1 MTEAQRFD
9 DNVKG
14 GRFKQA
20 VLGEEVQVADYAA
33 VLGLLKFR
41 RSVRGFRPD
50 PVPRALI
57 EQILEAGRWA
67 PSAGNSQPWEFLVV
81 EDRDTI
87 QRLAELYE
95 YQMIEKKW
103 LEATRPRDSQLY
115 VEDATPALDED
126 RLRTALADVKGRAPF
141 RSAPCI
147 IFPLGDER
155 WHHAFPLRT
164 RLERGHQH
172 IVSSLATVVFTLHL
186 AAAALDLATQWLS
199 DFESPWLSGMTKH
212 LLGIPQHYVIYE
224 AMPLGF
230 PTYYPK
236 PRYVKPLEELVH
248 YDRYDAARDRTEDEI
263 RDYVISRIRP
273 QLKFTI

>member
-1 MTEAQRFD
+1 MAHEERFD
-9 DNVKG
+9 ERVKG
-14 GRFKQA
+14 GRFKKD
-20 VLGEEVQVADYAA
+20 LLDDDLHVADYRSL
-33 VLGLLKFR
+33 LGLLKFR

-50 PVPRALI
+50 AVPRELI
-57 EQILEAGRWA
+57 EQILEAARWA
-67 PSAGNSQPWEFLVV
+67 PSAGNCQPWEFLVV

-87 QRLAELYE
+87 HRLAELYE

-103 LEATRPRDSQLY
+103 LEATRPKEMQMYMGHAFPSL
-115 VEDATPALDED
+115 EDD
-126 RLRTALADVKGRAPF
+126 RLGDVVKDVKGKAPF
-141 RSAPCI
+141 RDAPCI

-155 WHHAFPLRT
+155 WQHAFPLRT

-172 IVSSLATVVFTLHL
+172 IVSSLAGVVLVLHL

-212 LLGIPQHYVIYE
+212 LLGIPQHYIIYE

-236 PRYVKPLEELVH
+236 PRYVKPLQELVH
-248 YDRYDAARDRTEDEI
+248 YERYDPARHRTENDI
-263 RDYVISRIRP
+263 REYVASRIRP
-273 QLKFTI
+273 QLKFRI